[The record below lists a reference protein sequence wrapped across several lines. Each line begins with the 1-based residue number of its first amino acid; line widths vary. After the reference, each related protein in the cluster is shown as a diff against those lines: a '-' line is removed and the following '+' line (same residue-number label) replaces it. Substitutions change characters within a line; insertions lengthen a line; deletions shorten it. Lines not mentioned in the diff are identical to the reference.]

1 MDDSLMHRIH
11 RAWLVA
17 GVTFITLISAAAFR
31 SSMGVLLEPLE
42 AEFGWDRATTSSA
55 ASLNLLIYG
64 LVAPFAAALMQR
76 FQVRNVV
83 SAALALV
90 AVGSAATYWMTASWQ
105 LMILW
110 GLFVGFGTG
119 SIALVFGAII
129 ANRWFIAR
137 RGLVTG
143 VFSAASATGQLI
155 FLPTVA
161 NVATTYGW
169 RASAVGVGALALA
182 IIPAVR
188 LLLADSP
195 AAIGQKPFGASDEYE
210 APTIPRLSL
219 TEVASSTINTLREVA
234 TNRAFLILAGTFFV
248 CGWSTNGIIQTHFIA
263 AAHDHGMPSGVAAG
277 LLALIGIFD
286 IVGTVASGWLTD
298 RYDSRLL
305 LVAYYGLRGLALLY
319 VPYVLGPHVAPPM
332 IFFIV
337 FYGLDWVATVP
348 PTVALCRQ
356 HFGLAKSGVVYG
368 WVFASHM
375 VGAGAGASFAGW
387 IRSNQ
392 GDYAIAWLMAGV
404 LCIVAAASFS
414 LMRRPEVAVD

>member
-17 GVTFITLISAAAFR
+17 GVTFITLIAAAAFR

-90 AVGSAATYWMTASWQ
+90 ALGSAATYWMTASWQ

-129 ANRWFIAR
+129 ANRWFVAR

-195 AAIGQKPFGASDEYE
+195 AAIGQKPFGAEDDYV
-210 APTIPRLSL
+210 APEIPRLSL
-219 TEVASSTINTLREVA
+219 MEVASSTLATLRDVA

-277 LLALIGIFD
+277 LLAMIGIFD
-286 IVGTVASGWLTD
+286 IIGTVASGWLTD
-298 RYDSRLL
+298 RYDSRIL

-392 GDYAIAWLMAGV
+392 GDYALAWLTAGI
-404 LCIVAAASFS
+404 LCILAAASFS
-414 LMRRPEVAVD
+414 LMRRPAVAVD

>member
-1 MDDSLMHRIH
+1 
-11 RAWLVA
+11 
-17 GVTFITLISAAAFR
+17 
-31 SSMGVLLEPLE
+31 
-42 AEFGWDRATTSSA
+42 
-55 ASLNLLIYG
+55 
-64 LVAPFAAALMQR
+64 
-76 FQVRNVV
+76 
-83 SAALALV
+83 
-90 AVGSAATYWMTASWQ
+90 MTASWQ

-129 ANRWFIAR
+129 ANRWFVAR